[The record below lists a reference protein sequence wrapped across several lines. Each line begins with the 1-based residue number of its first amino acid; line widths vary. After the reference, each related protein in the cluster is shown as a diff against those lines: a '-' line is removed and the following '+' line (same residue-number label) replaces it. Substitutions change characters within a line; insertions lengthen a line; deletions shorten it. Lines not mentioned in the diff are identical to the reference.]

1 MSENKKKRPR
11 SEDGGAA
18 ARAMDLAQLPST
30 ATAGLNLFDARSDRE
45 QRLDLSQLQQPF
57 DFEFLRTCC
66 AAAPR
71 VKQVCLESL
80 VPVSRAYEENFLR
93 EHPEMRRCRMDADCE
108 GMKLDS
114 ANAFILPEFLLPGQ
128 SPEDERR
135 PCLLCQRH
143 IISCAFYNEIAETVP
158 TEERAEF
165 NATLSPF
172 FNIADVPGEY
182 RLCDM
187 LCAPGVSWPLSLP
200 VVKHLRSAYEV
211 SRQGGERLVKQV
223 LYAKPEDPDAP
234 AAFFRRGHSQT
245 CAAK

>member
-1 MSENKKKRPR
+1 MC
-11 SEDGGAA
+11 
-18 ARAMDLAQLPST
+18 ARALVCAVRPIYREHESLA
-30 ATAGLNLFDARSDRE
+30 ATAHWHYMA
-45 QRLDLSQLQQPF
+45 
-57 DFEFLRTCC
+57 LR
-66 AAAPR
+66 
-71 VKQVCLESL
+71 
-80 VPVSRAYEENFLR
+80 RAG
-93 EHPEMRRCRMDADCE
+93 HPP
-108 GMKLDS
+108 GS
-114 ANAFILPEFLLPGQ
+114 AE
-128 SPEDERR
+128 
-135 PCLLCQRH
+135 
-143 IISCAFYNEIAETVP
+143 V
-158 TEERAEF
+158 